1 MPRAKALPRPTDDE
15 TPECEIWSGLYPIFE
30 NDAAL
35 KVAFG
40 PRPGMME
47 PNGIKMSVEII
58 ATEEKYRGWCTLLL
72 AQVRYPDGR
81 IVKRE
86 IEDHGRAACVLPY
99 DAARKTALLVRQL
112 RVPPL
117 YAGGEAT
124 LLEAPAGL
132 IDPGEDGST
141 AARREAMEEV
151 GVRLASLDLVSS
163 AWSMPG
169 ISAERMDLFLGSYAA
184 AYRTGSGGGIDD
196 EGIEVVEM
204 PLSALAAM
212 ADAGT
217 LNDMKT
223 LVLLQTLRLR
233 RPELFG

>member
-1 MPRAKALPRPTDDE
+1 MPRAETLRRPTDNE
-15 TPECEIWSGLYPIFE
+15 TPDRDSSTIEE
-30 NDAAL
+30 NG
-35 KVAFG
+35 V
-40 PRPGMME
+40 
-47 PNGIKMSVEII
+47 KMSVEII
-58 ATEEKYRGWCTLLL
+58 GTEEKYRGWCTLLL

-112 RVPPL
+112 RLPPL

-124 LLEAPAGL
+124 ILEAPAGL

-169 ISAERMDLFLGSYAA
+169 ISAERMDLFLGLYAA
-184 AYRTGSGGGIDD
+184 ADRTGAGGGIDD

-223 LVLLQTLRLR
+223 LVLVQTLRLR

>member
-1 MPRAKALPRPTDDE
+1 MQIPGE
-15 TPECEIWSGLYPIFE
+15 
-30 NDAAL
+30 AAL
-35 KVAFG
+35 SSFRVRADLTGKI
-40 PRPGMME
+40 MS
-47 PNGIKMSVEII
+47 GIKMSVEII
-58 ATEEKYRGWCTLLL
+58 GTEEKYRGWCTLLL

-86 IEDHGRAACVLPY
+86 IEDHGRASCVLPY
-99 DAARKTALLVRQL
+99 DPARKTALLVRQL

-124 LLEAPAGL
+124 ILEAPAGL
-132 IDPGEDGST
+132 IDPGEDGNT

-151 GVRLASLDLVSS
+151 GVRLTSLELVTS

-169 ISAERMDLFLGSYAA
+169 ISAERMDLFLGAYAA
-184 AYRTGSGGGIDD
+184 ADRTGAGGGIDD

-233 RPELFG
+233 RPELFR

>member
-1 MPRAKALPRPTDDE
+1 VNRP
-15 TPECEIWSGLYPIFE
+15 YAIFE

-35 KVAFG
+35 KAAFG
-40 PRPGMME
+40 PRPGLME
-47 PNGIKMSVEII
+47 QNDVKMSVEITG
-58 ATEEKYRGWCTLLL
+58 TEEKYRGWCTLLL

-86 IEDHGRAACVLPY
+86 IEDHGRASCVLPY

-169 ISAERMDLFLGSYAA
+169 ISAERMDLFLGPYAA
-184 AYRTGSGGGIDD
+184 ADRTGAGGGIDD

-223 LVLLQTLRLR
+223 LILVQTLRLR
-233 RPELFG
+233 RPELFR

>member
-1 MPRAKALPRPTDDE
+1 
-15 TPECEIWSGLYPIFE
+15 
-30 NDAAL
+30 
-35 KVAFG
+35 
-40 PRPGMME
+40 
-47 PNGIKMSVEII
+47 MSVEII
-58 ATEEKYRGWCTLLL
+58 GTEEKYRGWCTLLL
-72 AQVRYPDGR
+72 VQVRYPDGR

-86 IEDHGRAACVLPY
+86 IEDHGRASCVLPY

-117 YAGGEAT
+117 YAGGEAA

-132 IDPGEDGST
+132 IDPGEDGEA

-151 GVRLASLDLVSS
+151 GVRLVSLDRVTS

-169 ISAERMDLFLGSYAA
+169 ISAERMDLFLGVYAVA
-184 AYRTGSGGGIDD
+184 DRTGTGGGIDD

-204 PLSALAAM
+204 SLSELAAM

-223 LVLLQTLRLR
+223 LVLVQTLRLR
-233 RPELFG
+233 RPELFW

>member
-1 MPRAKALPRPTDDE
+1 MRLRAMPRAEK
-15 TPECEIWSGLYPIFE
+15 S
-30 NDAAL
+30 
-35 KVAFG
+35 
-40 PRPGMME
+40 
-47 PNGIKMSVEII
+47 GIKMSIEII
-58 ATEEKYRGWCTLLL
+58 GTEEKYHGWCTLLL

-86 IEDHGRAACVLPY
+86 IEDHGRASCVLPY
-99 DAARKTALLVRQL
+99 DPARKTALLVRQL
-112 RVPPL
+112 RLPPL

-124 LLEAPAGL
+124 ILEAPAGL

-151 GVRLASLDLVSS
+151 GVRLTSLDLVTS

-169 ISAERMDLFLGSYAA
+169 ISAERMDMFLA
-184 AYRTGSGGGIDD
+184 AYATADRTGAGGGIDD

-204 PLSALAAM
+204 PLSELAAM

-223 LVLLQTLRLR
+223 LVLVQTLRLR
-233 RPELFG
+233 RPELFRL

>member
-1 MPRAKALPRPTDDE
+1 
-15 TPECEIWSGLYPIFE
+15 
-30 NDAAL
+30 
-35 KVAFG
+35 
-40 PRPGMME
+40 
-47 PNGIKMSVEII
+47 MSVEII
-58 ATEEKYRGWCTLLL
+58 GTEEKYSGWCTLLV

-99 DAARKTALLVRQL
+99 DPARKTALLVRQL

-117 YAGGEAT
+117 HAGGEAT
-124 LLEAPAGL
+124 IIEAPAGL
-132 IDPGEDGST
+132 IDPGEDGPT

-151 GVRLASLDLVSS
+151 GVRLTSLDLVSS

-169 ISAERMDLFLGSYAA
+169 ISTERMDLLLGVYAA
-184 AYRTGSGGGIDD
+184 ADRTGTGGGIDD

-204 PLSALAAM
+204 PLGALAAM

-223 LVLLQTLRLR
+223 LVLVQTLRLK
-233 RPELFG
+233 RPDLFTPA

>member
-1 MPRAKALPRPTDDE
+1 M
-15 TPECEIWSGLYPIFE
+15 SG
-30 NDAAL
+30 
-35 KVAFG
+35 V
-40 PRPGMME
+40 
-47 PNGIKMSVEII
+47 KMSVEII
-58 ATEEKYRGWCTLLL
+58 GTEEKYRGWCNLLL

-99 DAARKTALLVRQL
+99 DATCRTTLLVRQL

-124 LLEAPAGL
+124 TLEAPAGL
-132 IDPGEDGST
+132 IDPGEDGAT

-151 GVRLASLDLVSS
+151 GVHLASLEHVIS
-163 AWSMPG
+163 AWTMPG
-169 ISAERMDLFLGSYAA
+169 VSAERIDLFLGLYAA
-184 AYRTGSGGGIDD
+184 ADRTAAGGGIDD

-204 PLSALAAM
+204 PLSELAEM

-223 LVLLQTLRLR
+223 LVLVQTLRLR